1 MSSKIIL
8 SADST
13 CDLSPELL
21 KRYDVAIQPL
31 YIVRDDASL
40 RDGVDIRP
48 TDIFAYVEQAGKLLK
63 TAAVSVEDYI
73 ELFRRRTED
82 GSEVVHITI
91 SAEMSACYQ
100 NACLAAREVPGVYP
114 VDSRNLST
122 GMGLVV
128 IAAAK
133 RAQAGESGADIQK
146 AMEELTANPKALEA
160 CPEKNPYI
168 PPLPSRI
175 LSPWSSMKPLWHGLS
190 LAIPSLKRFAIW
202 SQSRKVSAIESTAT
216 VAFFHPRRKNR
227 NTATRTYMG
236 IHTGTFEKNTIILS
250 VTPQCSPFRNNVACW
265 SISCKLLQNIRLVFI
280 FHAMSSTAYP

>member
-1 MSSKIIL
+1 MVKI

-48 TDIFAYVEQAGKLLK
+48 TDIFAYVEQTGKLLK

-128 IAAAK
+128 IEAAK
-133 RAQAGESGADIQK
+133 RAQAGEGGAAIQK
-146 AMEELTANPKALEA
+146 AMEAFAPPRGGQLRHRPAGLPLQGRPLLGAGGAGREPSAPEALHRGA
-160 CPEKNPYI
+160 
-168 PPLPSRI
+168 
-175 LSPWSSMKPLWHGLS
+175 
-190 LAIPSLKRFAIW
+190 KR
-202 SQSRKVSAIESTAT
+202 QDGRGPQV
-216 VAFFHPRRKNR
+216 PRR
-227 NTATRTYMG
+227 
-236 IHTGTFEKNTIILS
+236 L
-250 VTPQCSPFRNNVACW
+250 
-265 SISCKLLQNIRLVFI
+265 
-280 FHAMSSTAYP
+280 

>member
-1 MSSKIIL
+1 MVKI

-48 TDIFAYVEQAGKLLK
+48 TDIFAYVEQTGKLLK

-73 ELFRRRTED
+73 ELFRRRTAD

-122 GMGLVV
+122 GMGLV
-128 IAAAK
+128 
-133 RAQAGESGADIQK
+133 
-146 AMEELTANPKALEA
+146 
-160 CPEKNPYI
+160 
-168 PPLPSRI
+168 
-175 LSPWSSMKPLWHGLS
+175 LS
-190 LAIPSLKRFAIW
+190 L
-202 SQSRKVSAIESTAT
+202 
-216 VAFFHPRRKNR
+216 
-227 NTATRTYMG
+227 
-236 IHTGTFEKNTIILS
+236 IHI
-250 VTPQCSPFRNNVACW
+250 
-265 SISCKLLQNIRLVFI
+265 
-280 FHAMSSTAYP
+280 

>member
-1 MSSKIIL
+1 MVKI

-48 TDIFAYVEQAGKLLK
+48 TDIFAHVEKTGKLLK

-73 ELFRRRTED
+73 ELFRRRTAD

-128 IAAAK
+128 IEAAK
-133 RAQAGESGADIQK
+133 RAQAGRA
-146 AMEELTANPKALEA
+146 AR
-160 CPEKNPYI
+160 
-168 PPLPSRI
+168 PSRR
-175 LSPWSSMKPLWHGLS
+175 PWKHLPPAWRPAS
-190 LAIPSLKRFAIW
+190 
-202 SQSRKVSAIESTAT
+202 
-216 VAFFHPRRKNR
+216 
-227 NTATRTYMG
+227 
-236 IHTGTFEKNTIILS
+236 
-250 VTPQCSPFRNNVACW
+250 
-265 SISCKLLQNIRLVFI
+265 
-280 FHAMSSTAYP
+280 SSTGWTTSTRAAAAQRWRRWARTFCT

>member
-1 MSSKIIL
+1 MVKI

-48 TDIFAYVEQAGKLLK
+48 TDIFAYVEKTGKLLK

-114 VDSRNLST
+114 RGFGATSPPAWVWWSSKPPSAPRRGRAARPSRRPWKHLPPAWRPASHHRPA
-122 GMGLVV
+122 GLPLQGRPLLG
-128 IAAAK
+128 AGGAGREPSALKALHRGAK
-133 RAQAGESGADIQK
+133 RQDGRGPQ
-146 AMEELTANPKALEA
+146 
-160 CPEKNPYI
+160 
-168 PPLPSRI
+168 
-175 LSPWSSMKPLWHGLS
+175 
-190 LAIPSLKRFAIW
+190 
-202 SQSRKVSAIESTAT
+202 V
-216 VAFFHPRRKNR
+216 PRR
-227 NTATRTYMG
+227 
-236 IHTGTFEKNTIILS
+236 L
-250 VTPQCSPFRNNVACW
+250 
-265 SISCKLLQNIRLVFI
+265 
-280 FHAMSSTAYP
+280 

>member
-1 MSSKIIL
+1 MVKI

-73 ELFRRRTED
+73 ELFRRRTAD

-114 VDSRNLST
+114 CLLYTSRRT
-122 GMGLVV
+122 KC
-128 IAAAK
+128 AAK
-133 RAQAGESGADIQK
+133 RAASRAWSHSG
-146 AMEELTANPKALEA
+146 
-160 CPEKNPYI
+160 
-168 PPLPSRI
+168 
-175 LSPWSSMKPLWHGLS
+175 
-190 LAIPSLKRFAIW
+190 
-202 SQSRKVSAIESTAT
+202 
-216 VAFFHPRRKNR
+216 RRR
-227 NTATRTYMG
+227 SGRAR
-236 IHTGTFEKNTIILS
+236 
-250 VTPQCSPFRNNVACW
+250 P
-265 SISCKLLQNIRLVFI
+265 
-280 FHAMSSTAYP
+280 

>member
-1 MSSKIIL
+1 MVKI

-48 TDIFAYVEQAGKLLK
+48 TDIFAYVEQTGKLLK

-128 IAAAK
+128 IEAAK
-133 RAQAGESGADIQK
+133 RA
-146 AMEELTANPKALEA
+146 
-160 CPEKNPYI
+160 
-168 PPLPSRI
+168 
-175 LSPWSSMKPLWHGLS
+175 
-190 LAIPSLKRFAIW
+190 
-202 SQSRKVSAIESTAT
+202 
-216 VAFFHPRRKNR
+216 
-227 NTATRTYMG
+227 
-236 IHTGTFEKNTIILS
+236 
-250 VTPQCSPFRNNVACW
+250 
-265 SISCKLLQNIRLVFI
+265 
-280 FHAMSSTAYP
+280 

>member
-1 MSSKIIL
+1 MVKI

-48 TDIFAYVEQAGKLLK
+48 TDIFAHVEKTGKLLK

-73 ELFRRRTED
+73 ELFRRRTAD
-82 GSEVVHITI
+82 GSEVVHVTI

-128 IAAAK
+128 IEAAK
-133 RAQAGESGADIQK
+133 RAQAGEGGAAIQK
-146 AMEELTANPKALEA
+146 AMDALTA
-160 CPEKNPYI
+160 
-168 PPLPSRI
+168 
-175 LSPWSSMKPLWHGLS
+175 G
-190 LAIPSLKRFAIW
+190 
-202 SQSRKVSAIESTAT
+202 
-216 VAFFHPRRKNR
+216 
-227 NTATRTYMG
+227 RTS
-236 IHTGTFEKNTIILS
+236 FII
-250 VTPQCSPFRNNVACW
+250 AH
-265 SISCKLLQNIRLVFI
+265 RL
-280 FHAMSSTAYP
+280 